1 MSADVLSRTTNSG
14 AVPPDRAGRP
24 RPALSSIRG
33 ITMKLSTGLAL
44 ATLIAMPALAHHSFE
59 AEYDGSKTTTLT
71 GIVTKVDWVN
81 PHAYIF
87 INTKDEAGAVK
98 EIRFEL
104 GPPYA
109 LVRGGWKRD
118 TVKIGDKITV
128 EGAALAKDPRN
139 SWAGAL
145 PTTFLFPASGGPKL
159 PTR

>member
-1 MSADVLSRTTNSG
+1 MRLGTR
-14 AVPPDRAGRP
+14 
-24 RPALSSIRG
+24 LF
-33 ITMKLSTGLAL
+33 LAL
-44 ATLIAMPALAHHSFE
+44 TLTVGAALGHHSFE

-87 INTKDEAGAVK
+87 INTKDESGAVK

-118 TVKIGDKITV
+118 TVKIGDKITI
-128 EGAALAKDPRN
+128 EGAALAKDPAN
-139 SWAGAL
+139 SWAGAM

>member
-1 MSADVLSRTTNSG
+1 MWGSPFQAAD
-14 AVPPDRAGRP
+14 P
-24 RPALSSIRG
+24 LSSGSCRPKAGVFSSTRG
-33 ITMKLSTGLAL
+33 ITMKPTKAL
-44 ATLIAMPALAHHSFE
+44 LTLTLLVVPAIAHHSFE

-87 INTKDEAGAVK
+87 INTKDESGATK

-109 LVRGGWKRD
+109 LVRGGWKKD
-118 TVKIGDKITV
+118 TVKIGDKITI
-128 EGAALAKDPRN
+128 EGAALAKDPKN
-139 SWAGAL
+139 SWVGAL
-145 PTTFLFPASGGPKL
+145 PTTFLTPANGGTKL